1 MRRTKLHKGKE
12 ERRRQEELMER
23 NEDSTE
29 GAAAVSK
36 VINVVLTHA
45 YPQTQRS
52 QFSRMNKGQ
61 FKSGSSQI

>member
-1 MRRTKLHKGKE
+1 
-12 ERRRQEELMER
+12 MER